1 LIYLIN
7 FKTCLFLKT
16 EPLKKIQ
23 GESMKNLSK
32 EIVGRIKEISQPVK
46 IMHVCGSHEH
56 TIMHNGIRT
65 LLPKEVEV
73 VAGPGCPVCCVPARE
88 IDECLKLAKQGVTI
102 TTFGDMLRVP
112 GSESSLAEAKED
124 GADVRVVYGVNNAV
138 EIAKKLDNEVVFM
151 SAGFETTAPTT
162 ASEILS
168 GPPENFSILS
178 CHRLIP
184 PALKFLIESGEV
196 NLNALIEPGHV
207 STIIGTKPYNI
218 FSEKYGI
225 PQVVAGFNPLDIL
238 MAVYMILRQIKAG
251 KAEVQNEYE
260 RAVREEGNLKAQQ
273 SLEEVF
279 YITSREWRGFPEI
292 PDSVM
297 EVRDEFSQY
306 DARKKFDIKVK
317 KVKEAPTGCIC
328 GPILRGVARPEECK
342 LFKEKCNPMNPIGA
356 CMVSKEG
363 TCNIAYRYSS
373 LK

>member
-1 LIYLIN
+1 
-7 FKTCLFLKT
+7 
-16 EPLKKIQ
+16 
-23 GESMKNLSK
+23 MKNLSK
-32 EIVGRIKEISQPVK
+32 EIVGRIEEISQPVK

-56 TIMHNGIRT
+56 TIMHHGIRS
-65 LLPKEVEV
+65 LLPAEVEV

-88 IDECLKLAKQGVTI
+88 IDECLKLAEQGVTI

-112 GSESSLAEAKED
+112 GSKSSLAEAKED

-162 ASEILS
+162 ASELLA

-207 STIIGTKPYNI
+207 STIIGTKPYDM

-251 KAEVQNEYE
+251 KAEVQNEYK

-273 SLEEVF
+273 VLEDVF

-297 EVRDEFSQY
+297 EVRDEFSQFN
-306 DARKKFDIKVK
+306 AREKFDIKVER
-317 KVKEAPTGCIC
+317 VKEAPNGCIC
-328 GPILRGVARPEECK
+328 GPILRGVARPEECE
-342 LFKEKCNPMNPIGA
+342 LFKEKCTPMNPIGA

-373 LK
+373 FK

>member
-1 LIYLIN
+1 
-7 FKTCLFLKT
+7 
-16 EPLKKIQ
+16 
-23 GESMKNLSK
+23 MKNLSK
-32 EIVGRIKEISQPVK
+32 EIVGRIEEISQPVK

-56 TIMHNGIRT
+56 TIMHHGIRS
-65 LLPKEVEV
+65 LLPEEVEV

-88 IDECLKLAKQGVTI
+88 IDECLKLAEQGVTI

-112 GSESSLAEAKED
+112 GSKSSLAEAKGD

-138 EIAKKLDNEVVFM
+138 EIAQKLDNEVVFM

-162 ASEILS
+162 ASELLA

-207 STIIGTKPYNI
+207 STIIGTKPYDM

-251 KAEVQNEYE
+251 KAEVQNEYK

-273 SLEEVF
+273 VLEEVF

-297 EVRDEFSQY
+297 EVRDEFSQFN
-306 DARKKFDIKVK
+306 AREKFDIKVER
-317 KVKEAPTGCIC
+317 VKEAPTGCIC
-328 GPILRGVARPEECK
+328 GPILRGVARPEECG
-342 LFKEKCNPMNPIGA
+342 LFKEKCTPMNPIGA